1 MPKNRSEDNKKQ
13 IVEIIMIRL
22 NSKIFTS
29 YIILSFL
36 FIIIDLLTLISVE
49 SNRLEEYIMTD
60 AIVLVPIVIMG
71 MIFCKKDI
79 VEFKFNLFLGID
91 SVLFCI
97 LFLFISY
104 HQTTMY
110 DIENYMPVIVILMIV
125 FFMVGAAL
133 GHFRVGNNLYM
144 EAGGGVVIGIS
155 ALGHIYAK
163 YFIKNVNFTL
173 LICLCALTYLMVF
186 AVGYQFGSKAGR

>member
-79 VEFKFNLFLGID
+79 AEFKFNLFLGID

-104 HQTTMY
+104 HQTT
-110 DIENYMPVIVILMIV
+110 IVN
-125 FFMVGAAL
+125 
-133 GHFRVGNNLYM
+133 GN
-144 EAGGGVVIGIS
+144 
-155 ALGHIYAK
+155 
-163 YFIKNVNFTL
+163 
-173 LICLCALTYLMVF
+173 
-186 AVGYQFGSKAGR
+186 